1 MKPLNPP
8 GGTSPALVGVALPE
22 VLDGISTALCLVHPV
37 HLMVV
42 AANGAALALLGRNER
57 DCLGLRITELCT
69 TPHDL
74 AFWHEVSLGMDDRIT
89 ADTLLPQP
97 GGAAPVPVTLR
108 VWPLPAQ
115 GLLAVEWVDCRALRR
130 VERALDEQVAELQA
144 TLESTA
150 DGILVTDLHGHIRNF
165 NRRFAEMWRLPPELS
180 GQRDDDAVRAWL
192 RAQVADADAHDRRL
206 ALLDGAPLVKCSD
219 TVALRDGRVFEC
231 VTLPQSSHGLPVG
244 RVASFRDISERLEAS
259 RRIDTLALTDAL
271 TALPNR
277 QALAHRVD
285 FLLALAAR
293 EGDPFALMFLNIDHF
308 KHINDTLGHAFG
320 DRVLREVAERLKG
333 SLRQV
338 DTVARLGGDE
348 FVVLV
353 HQADHA
359 GAEAS
364 ARRLLDAMQ
373 APFLHGGLSFT
384 VTCSI
389 GIALHPLDGHTLD
402 ELLTRADAAMSSVK
416 EAGRASFRFHQA
428 RFDAEAVDGRS
439 RLRLDHA
446 MRLALPA
453 HHFQLH
459 YQPQV
464 DMRTGAVGSVE
475 ALIRWHDPVL
485 GDVSPGEFIPVAE
498 ESGFIVAIGAW
509 VLREAVR
516 QAAEWQRTGLPLVV
530 SVNVSALQFQQEG
543 FVDSVAT
550 ALRQAE
556 LAPEW
561 LELELTESI
570 LVQDVNQALQRLN
583 MLARLGVKLAI
594 DDFGTGY
601 SSLAY
606 LKRFPIDRLK
616 IDRSFVNGLPTD
628 ESDVGI
634 ASAIVNMARALR
646 LEVVAEGV
654 ETAAQA
660 QFLREAGCDQYQ
672 GFLYSRALP
681 AAELRA
687 RLSAP

>member
-1 MKPLNPP
+1 
-8 GGTSPALVGVALPE
+8 
-22 VLDGISTALCLVHPV
+22 
-37 HLMVV
+37 
-42 AANGAALALLGRNER
+42 
-57 DCLGLRITELCT
+57 
-69 TPHDL
+69 
-74 AFWHEVSLGMDDRIT
+74 
-89 ADTLLPQP
+89 
-97 GGAAPVPVTLR
+97 
-108 VWPLPAQ
+108 
-115 GLLAVEWVDCRALRR
+115 
-130 VERALDEQVAELQA
+130 
-144 TLESTA
+144 
-150 DGILVTDLHGHIRNF
+150 
-165 NRRFAEMWRLPPELS
+165 
-180 GQRDDDAVRAWL
+180 
-192 RAQVADADAHDRRL
+192 
-206 ALLDGAPLVKCSD
+206 
-219 TVALRDGRVFEC
+219 
-231 VTLPQSSHGLPVG
+231 
-244 RVASFRDISERLEAS
+244 
-259 RRIDTLALTDAL
+259 
-271 TALPNR
+271 
-277 QALAHRVD
+277 
-285 FLLALAAR
+285 
-293 EGDPFALMFLNIDHF
+293 
-308 KHINDTLGHAFG
+308 
-320 DRVLREVAERLKG
+320 
-333 SLRQV
+333 
-338 DTVARLGGDE
+338 
-348 FVVLV
+348 
-353 HQADHA
+353 
-359 GAEAS
+359 
-364 ARRLLDAMQ
+364 MQ